1 MKAEE
6 IIMKYGLTKQDL
18 EKLEQVGINLAKVEE
33 QANRIKKETAYID
46 LVRSCKIGD
55 GIIKVKDSEKNE
67 LINRFD
73 KAIEQKNIIKF
84 VPASGAASRMFK
96 KLESFMNSG
105 TNSSLEELKSDKHYG
120 FIYSFFANLSKFAFY
135 NELKKVIKKDGK
147 VLSEL
152 LNQNKLKEILEYL
165 LTEKG
170 LNYSNQPK
178 ALIQFHK
185 YESEIRTSFE
195 EQILE
200 SLHYLKDKTG
210 KVNLH
215 FTISPDFESNF
226 KKEEEKLTKKYG
238 GKVELNISYS
248 YQKKST
254 DTLALD
260 KDNKLFRDDD
270 ELLFRPGGHGALIEN
285 LNEIDSDIIFI
296 KNIDN
301 VQREENLAL
310 TVEYKKILGGLLV
323 KYQSQ
328 IHNYLNKLENTSSKE
343 LINNTKS
350 YIENELGY
358 ELANTANLKET
369 LMDFLNRPIR
379 ICGVVVNEGH
389 PGGGPFWV
397 KSKEGRISKQIIEGT
412 QVNQNNDKQKE
423 IFRSST
429 HFNPVDLVCAVKDY
443 RGEKFDLTKYVDN
456 NAVQVANKS
465 HNGRELRALELPGL
479 WNGAMADWITVFV
492 EVPKETFTPVKEVN
506 DLLQDYHQL
515 L

>member
-6 IIMKYGLTKQDL
+6 IIMKYELAKNDL
-18 EKLEQVGINLAKVEE
+18 EKLGRVGINLAKVEE
-33 QANRIKKETAYID
+33 QVNRLKKGTAYID
-46 LVRSCKIGD
+46 LDRSCKIGD
-55 GIIKVKDSEKNE
+55 GIISVKESDKNE
-67 LINRFD
+67 LLNRFD

-105 TNSSLEELKSDKHYG
+105 SNSSLEELKSDRYNE
-120 FIYSFFANLSKFAFY
+120 FIYTFFSNLSKFAFY
-135 NELKKVIKKDGK
+135 NELKDTIKKDGK

-152 LNQNKLKEILEYL
+152 LNRNKLKEILEYL
-165 LTEKG
+165 LTDKG
-170 LNYSNQPK
+170 LGYSKQPK
-178 ALIQFHK
+178 ALIKFHQ
-185 YESEIRTSFE
+185 YDDESRTSFE

-200 SLHYLKDKTG
+200 SLHYIKDRKG

-226 KKEEEKLTKKYG
+226 KKEEEKLKKKYAG
-238 GKVELNISYS
+238 TVKLNISYS

-260 KDNKLFRDDD
+260 SDNKLFRDND

-285 LNEIDSDIIFI
+285 LNEIDCDIILI

-301 VQREENLAL
+301 VQREENIEL
-310 TVEYKKILGGLLV
+310 TIQNKKILGGLLV

-328 IHNYLNKLENTSSKE
+328 IHNYLNELENSSSNE
-343 LINNTKS
+343 LLNKTKRF
-350 YIENELGY
+350 IENELGY
-358 ELANTANLKET
+358 ELTNAVTSRET
-369 LMDFLNRPIR
+369 LIYFLNRPIR

-397 KSKEGRISKQIIEGT
+397 KSNDGRITKQIIESA
-412 QVNQNNDKQKE
+412 QVNQKNDKQKE
-423 IFRSST
+423 IFNSST
-429 HFNPVDLVCAVKDY
+429 HFNPVDLVCAVKNY
-443 RGEKFDLTKYVDN
+443 KGEKFDLTKYVDN
-456 NAVQVANKS
+456 DAVLVAEKS
-465 HNGRELRALELPGL
+465 HKGRELKALELPGL
-479 WNGAMADWITVFV
+479 WNGAMADWITIFV

-506 DLLQDYHQL
+506 DLLKDYHQ
-515 L
+515 